1 MYKKTLLYD
10 REAAHSFSASRKL
23 AKEILLKNSSVSK
36 EKETVIADYT
46 NQILET
52 V

>member
-1 MYKKTLLYD
+1 MMYKKTLLYD

-23 AKEILLKNSSVSK
+23 AKESLVKKTSLV
-36 EKETVIADYT
+36 KETVIKEKV
-46 NQILET
+46 LET